1 MSAMPPPAGPGAI
14 DSPGDGHGD
23 SPAAQALA
31 ALRARGAGQ
40 RDPVRFHF
48 IEALARRTAAT
59 RGTARALLEGRL
71 ARAIDDYA
79 ARCEGV
85 PGTASAPAVQSHE
98 PGEPPALSP
107 LAELLAHIAGQNRS
121 VFAAPEPDA
130 THPAAPAELK
140 ALSCFRDTWS
150 KLRVDQQF
158 HQALADEPENAGPL
172 NSHFLVLRA
181 LRLMRDI
188 SPAYLK
194 HFMDYADALLWLEQ
208 ADGGAKPP
216 PKNIV
221 LGERDKKRKPAR
233 GKAGG

>member
-1 MSAMPPPAGPGAI
+1 MSASPPPAGPGPA
-14 DSPGDGHGD
+14 DSPSG
-23 SPAAQALA
+23 QALA
-31 ALRARGAGQ
+31 ALRARGAE
-40 RDPVRFHF
+40 RLDPLRFHF
-48 IEALARRTAAT
+48 LEALARRTAAT

-71 ARAIDDYA
+71 ARAVDDYA
-79 ARCEGV
+79 ARCANLPDTACA
-85 PGTASAPAVQSHE
+85 PGDEAPA
-98 PGEPPALSP
+98 PGP

-121 VFAAPEPDA
+121 AFAGQLSDGSD
-130 THPAAPAELK
+130 PAAPTELK
-140 ALSCFRDTWS
+140 TLACFRDTWS

-188 SPAYLK
+188 SPAYLQ
-194 HFMDYADALLWLEQ
+194 HFMAYADALLWLEQ
-208 ADGGAKPP
+208 ADGGARPA

-233 GKAGG
+233 GKGGS

>member
-1 MSAMPPPAGPGAI
+1 M
-14 DSPGDGHGD
+14 
-23 SPAAQALA
+23 
-31 ALRARGAGQ
+31 AR
-40 RDPVRFHF
+40 P
-48 IEALARRTAAT
+48 
-59 RGTARALLEGRL
+59 
-71 ARAIDDYA
+71 
-79 ARCEGV
+79 
-85 PGTASAPAVQSHE
+85 S
-98 PGEPPALSP
+98 
-107 LAELLAHIAGQNRS
+107 
-121 VFAAPEPDA
+121 
-130 THPAAPAELK
+130 HPAAPAELK

-233 GKAGG
+233 GKGAP

>member
-1 MSAMPPPAGPGAI
+1 MNAMPPPAGSGAI
-14 DSPGDGHGD
+14 DSTGDSLGD
-23 SPAAQALA
+23 SPAAQAIA

-40 RDPVRFHF
+40 HDPVRFHF

-71 ARAIDDYA
+71 TRAIDDYA
-79 ARCEGV
+79 ARCEGM
-85 PGTASAPAVQSHE
+85 PGRADAPGDAPTAA
-98 PGEPPALSP
+98 SP
-107 LAELLAHIAGQNRS
+107 LTELLAHIAGQNRS
-121 VFAAPEPDA
+121 VFAGPAPDA
-130 THPAAPAELK
+130 SAAPAELK

-208 ADGGAKPP
+208 ADGGAKPA

-221 LGERDKKRKPAR
+221 LGERDKKRKAPR
-233 GKAGG
+233 GKAGS

>member
-1 MSAMPPPAGPGAI
+1 MSASPQPAGPG
-14 DSPGDGHGD
+14 PHD

-31 ALRARGAGQ
+31 ALRARGAE
-40 RDPVRFHF
+40 RLDPLRFHF

-71 ARAIDDYA
+71 ARAIDAYA
-79 ARCEGV
+79 ARHEGG
-85 PGTASAPAVQSHE
+85 PGAAAHSPEADA
-98 PGEPPALSP
+98 PPAPSP
-107 LAELLAHIAGQNRS
+107 LAGLLAHIAGQNRS
-121 VFAAPEPDA
+121 AFAGPQSDS
-130 THPAAPAELK
+130 PAAPAELK
-140 ALSCFRDTWS
+140 ALACFRDTWS

-181 LRLMRDI
+181 LRRMRDI
-188 SPAYLK
+188 SPAYLQ
-194 HFMDYADALLWLEQ
+194 HFMAYADALLWLEQ
-208 ADGGAKPP
+208 ADGGAKPA

-233 GKAGG
+233 GKGGG

>member
-1 MSAMPPPAGPGAI
+1 MSAMPPPVGPGTI
-14 DSPGDGHGD
+14 DSPGD
-23 SPAAQALA
+23 SPATRALA
-31 ALRARGAGQ
+31 ALRARGAEQ
-40 RDPVRFHF
+40 HDPVRFRF

-79 ARCEGV
+79 ARCEGM
-85 PGTASAPAVQSHE
+85 PATASVPSPRP
-98 PGEPPALSP
+98 PGP

-121 VFAAPEPDA
+121 VFAGPEPDA
-130 THPAAPAELK
+130 TNPTAPAELK

-181 LRLMRDI
+181 LRRMRDI
-188 SPAYLK
+188 SPAYLQ
-194 HFMDYADALLWLEQ
+194 HFMAYADALLWLER
-208 ADGGAKPP
+208 ADGGARPA

-233 GKAGG
+233 GKGAP

>member
-14 DSPGDGHGD
+14 DSPGDSLDD
-23 SPAAQALA
+23 SPAARAIA
-31 ALRARGAGQ
+31 ALRAQGAGL

-85 PGTASAPAVQSHE
+85 PGRADAPGDAPA
-98 PGEPPALSP
+98 AASP

-208 ADGGAKPP
+208 ADGGARPA

-233 GKAGG
+233 GKAGS